1 MEAPSSQTMVDKDG
15 LVVNLSLTLATT
27 SLPPS
32 SPGASS
38 SIAPGRGGGGGAEG
52 GRGNGGGGVR
62 LFPCL
67 FCNKKFLKSQA
78 LGGHQNAHK
87 KERSVGWNAHLYLPP
102 ATAVGT
108 PNMAGMPAHQMQMA
122 PVASHYCRSHQGSH
136 VVATVD
142 GDHSLVGW
150 RRHEGNHRPCMV
162 NGGEKQRQVDL
173 NLKL

>member
-1 MEAPSSQTMVDKDG
+1 MEPPSSQTMVDKDG
-15 LVVNLSLTLATT
+15 FVVNLSLTLATMT

-32 SPGASS
+32 SPGRASS
-38 SIAPGRGGGGGAEG
+38 SIAPGRGGG
-52 GRGNGGGGVR
+52 GGGGVR

-102 ATAVGT
+102 ATTAVGA
-108 PNMAGMPAHQMQMA
+108 PNMAGMPPPAAHQLMQMA
-122 PVASHYCRSHQGSH
+122 PVASHYCRPHQASH

-142 GDHSLVGW
+142 GDHSSLAGCTW
-150 RRHEGNHRPCMV
+150 RRHEGNHRP
-162 NGGEKQRQVDL
+162 RQVDL